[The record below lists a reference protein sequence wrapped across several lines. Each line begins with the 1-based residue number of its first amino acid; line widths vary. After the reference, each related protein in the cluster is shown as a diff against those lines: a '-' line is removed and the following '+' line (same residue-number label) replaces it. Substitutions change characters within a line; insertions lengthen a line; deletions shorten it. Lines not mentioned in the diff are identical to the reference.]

1 MSKALK
7 AFLIIMKKYSPL
19 YFVFLLVILFFSCSP
34 ETSYKIKS
42 FFFDGVPTP
51 FNITSIDT
59 VNVVASLD
67 TVIVS
72 NETVI
77 QNETKGSTHLPFKEM
92 KCVECH
98 DPNTGRGLRKSKNT
112 LCFDCHANFND
123 KEKNNHGPV
132 ASGTCTACHHP
143 HGSELK
149 FLLRREGQ
157 ELCIVCHLKKDVMD
171 NPIHQTFE
179 EVNCTKCH
187 NPHGGATNMLLRKNA
202 CVECHKDLTE
212 NKQSVHGPVSSN
224 ECNMCHLTH
233 TSKQNKLLIQPG
245 DGLCFKCHNKV
256 DVNLNKKHLNI
267 GKKKCLDCHNAHASN
282 HKFLLI
288 TNNEGL

>member
-1 MSKALK
+1 MKQNH
-7 AFLIIMKKYSPL
+7 IIYGI
-19 YFVFLLVILFFSCSP
+19 ILFVVLFYSCSP

-51 FNITSIDT
+51 FNIASIDT
-59 VNVVASLD
+59 VKVVARLD

-77 QNETKGSTHLPFKEM
+77 QNEIKGSTHLPFKEM

-98 DPNTGRGLRKSKNT
+98 DPNTGRGLKKAINSI
-112 LCFDCHANFND
+112 CFDCHVNFND

-132 ASGTCTACHHP
+132 SAGYCTTCHHP

-157 ELCIVCHLKKDVMD
+157 ELCIVCHQKRDIMA
-171 NPIHQTFE
+171 NPIHLNFE

-187 NPHGGATNMLLRKNA
+187 NPHGGATKMLLRKNA
-202 CVECHKDLTE
+202 CVECHKNLTE
-212 NKQSVHGPVSSN
+212 NKPSIHGPVGSGD
-224 ECNMCHLTH
+224 CNMCHLTH
-233 TSKQNKLLIQPG
+233 AAKQKNLLIQSG
-245 DGLCFKCHNKV
+245 DGLCLNCHKKE
-256 DVNLNKKHLNI
+256 DINLNKKHLNI
-267 GKKKCLDCHNAHASN
+267 VKKKCLDCHNAHASM

-288 TNNEGL
+288 TNQEEL